1 MAEFPNPLGVLAG
14 RPFAPEAWL
23 RAAGDP
29 GPALLAWEL
38 ARIPKDLDGPAR
50 RRLHLLLSLL
60 LTAQAQGSTRLPL
73 VGEALDALH
82 RAFGEAPVDWPAFLE
97 DPRLGALI
105 GGPEA
110 GRPLVRMDGAL
121 VSRRMVAAERSVAER
136 LAALAAFPA
145 SDVTLPEA
153 LLAHPV
159 ALTEEQRAAVA
170 GAARGPLALITG
182 GPGTGKTAILSAL
195 ARALLASGLEPE
207 EVALASPTGKAAQRM
222 GQSLSKI
229 GLEGLPE
236 PRTLHRLLG
245 WDPSLR
251 RFRHGADRP
260 LRIQALVVDE
270 ASMVGLELM
279 DALLA
284 ALPPGARLVLLGDAD
299 QLPSVEAGTV
309 FRDLVAG
316 LPERTFHLTR
326 SHRVDAADPGG
337 RAILEG
343 ARALLAGQAPMLCDA
358 PGGEDL
364 EAPGLT
370 QGAWDEA
377 SLRAFL
383 RRWLARHLD
392 LEIAV
397 FSLRDGV
404 LDPADLPRLETQ
416 IARWDTAR
424 LLCLL
429 REGDG
434 LRSSEGLNAFLHAEA
449 LKRTRPRGDLPFLPG
464 EPVMARHND
473 YARGLFNGDQGL
485 VVRVSREG
493 AAPRLEVA
501 FPRPAGSVLFPME
514 AVQAGLEHAFALTVH
529 KAQGSE
535 YDHVA
540 LVLPEQDHPLLTR
553 EILYT
558 ALTRARRSVTILGDP
573 ALLALGAARPL
584 QREGGLALG

>member
-14 RPFAPEAWL
+14 RSFGPEAWL

-29 GPALLAWEL
+29 GPVVLAWEL
-38 ARIPKDLDGPAR
+38 ARIPKDLDSSAR

-60 LTAQAQGSTRLPL
+60 LATQAQGSTRLPL
-73 VGEALDALH
+73 TGEALDAWH

-97 DPRLGALI
+97 DPRLGVLV
-105 GGPEA
+105 GGPDE
-110 GRPLVRMDGAL
+110 GRPLVRLDGAL
-121 VSRRMVAAERSVAER
+121 TSRRMVVAERSVAAR
-136 LAALAAFPA
+136 LTTLAASGRCDAAI
-145 SDVTLPEA
+145 PEA
-153 LLAHPV
+153 LLIHPV

-170 GAARGPLALITG
+170 GAVRGPLALITG

-195 ARALLASGLEPE
+195 ARALLASGLDPE
-207 EVALASPTGKAAQRM
+207 ELALASPTGKAAHRM
-222 GQSLSKI
+222 GQSLSKSD
-229 GLEGLPE
+229 LESLPE

-245 WDPSLR
+245 WDPRLR

-260 LRIQALVVDE
+260 LRIRALVVDE

-284 ALPPGARLVLLGDAD
+284 ALPSGARLVLLGDAD

-309 FRDLVAG
+309 FRDLMAG
-316 LPERTFHLTR
+316 LPERTFRLTR

-337 RAILEG
+337 RTILEG
-343 ARALLAGQAPMLCDA
+343 ARALGEGRAPVLEEVVE
-358 PGGEDL
+358 GDL
-364 EAPGLT
+364 DVPGLT
-370 QGAWDEA
+370 HGASDDA
-377 SLRAFL
+377 SLRAYL

-392 LEIAV
+392 PEPSVLA
-397 FSLRDGV
+397 LRDGA
-404 LDPADLPRLETQ
+404 LEAADLPRLEAQ
-416 IARWDTAR
+416 AARWDAAR

-429 REGDG
+429 REGES
-434 LRSSEGLNAFLHAEA
+434 LRSSDGLNAFLHAEA
-449 LKRTRPRGDLPFLPG
+449 LKRVRLRTGMPFLPG

-485 VVRVSREG
+485 VVRTSRDG

-501 FPRPAGSVLFPME
+501 FSRPGGPMLFPLE
-514 AVQAGLEHAFALTVH
+514 AVQAGLEHAYALTVH

-535 YDHVA
+535 YGQVG

-558 ALTRARRSVTILGDP
+558 ALTRARRGVTVLGDP

-584 QREGGLALG
+584 QRMGGLSLD